1 MSNRIVIAEAGMEK
15 PMAAEKTEAGKKS
28 ADQQNINNEKIEKGY
43 GAAGKHNERKY
54 KAVSRNGDTL
64 ELSEA
69 GNRLGGKGGADASP
83 GKKVIAEVAGQ
94 ISDAALSKYSKSKLR
109 KLYASRQISRQ
120 QYERALKKHQ

>member
-15 PMAAEKTEAGKKS
+15 PMAAEKTEVGKKS

-43 GAAGKHNERKY
+43 GAAGKHVERKY

-69 GNRLGGKGGADASP
+69 GNRLGEKEAQMLLP
-83 GKKVIAEVAGQ
+83 GKRSFTGQ
-94 ISDAALSKYSKSKLR
+94 RKFDIFTMTDDSKSILAENGR
-109 KLYASRQISRQ
+109 RLPARRP
-120 QYERALKKHQ
+120 AAWT